1 MRFVLY
7 TMLALCSISEAY
19 AQSDKI
25 DLSKDPLT
33 PPATSTTKKSD
44 AELLRSSGKTEQPAT
59 TNTDLAE
66 KYNTEV
72 PLNGT
77 YQGVAPNTSIIQGQP
92 QMMNVQQQQGQI
104 GNLKTNSATYYD
116 NSGKIRSSGTTIELG
131 KKK

>member
-1 MRFVLY
+1 MRLVLY
-7 TMLALCSISEAY
+7 ILLALCFVNEAA
-19 AQSDKI
+19 AQTDKI
-25 DLSKDPLT
+25 DLSKDPVVQ
-33 PPATSTTKKSD
+33 PATPKKTD
-44 AELLRSSGKTEQPAT
+44 AELLRSAGDNKPVNT
-59 TNTDLAE
+59 TDANLAE
-66 KYNTEV
+66 KYKTDV

-92 QMMNVQQQQGQI
+92 QMMNVQQQQGQV